1 MQVWPEGWHEVQV
14 LSYLLAGTSHVSW
27 PLHRGLFAM
36 QKVYNLLGVLGFV
49 MSGTM
54 AVMGVM
60 AYTRVPSMVKK
71 HISDIKL
78 ELTETLTQM
87 VPTQIE
93 GALPEFPKATG
104 PAVPFQ
110 N

>member
-1 MQVWPEGWHEVQV
+1 
-14 LSYLLAGTSHVSW
+14 
-27 PLHRGLFAM
+27 M
-36 QKVYNLLGVLGFV
+36 QKYLNTLTAVTFV
-49 MSGTM
+49 I
-54 AVMGVM
+54 AVCNAVVIVM
-60 AYTRVPSMVKK
+60 AFTRGPSMVKK
-71 HISDIKL
+71 YISDIKL

-110 N
+110 K

>member
-1 MQVWPEGWHEVQV
+1 MQKIINAVA
-14 LSYLLAGTSHVSW
+14 AGTFV
-27 PLHRGLFAM
+27 LALANTAVIVLAVTRG
-36 QKVYNLLGVLGFV
+36 
-49 MSGTM
+49 
-54 AVMGVM
+54 
-60 AYTRVPSMVKK
+60 PSM
-71 HISDIKL
+71 IKLHLSEMQL

-110 N
+110 K